1 MNRWFIKGA
10 LLRWGALLL
19 LVPAISQMPKPPRLF
34 VYHALPG
41 DTTWDWQSI
50 VIDPPLTLTR
60 DAAGQAHLGISIP
73 VQVDGQPIGN
83 MSLLNLVTGFGVSPV
98 AQIGTDGILNLQM
111 VANTAV
117 LPSKTCIQ
125 GSCNPQICTSS
136 SGSGSA
142 YTASCAT
149 TLTAIATRQ
158 VLYWY
163 PDVRNSGNE
172 TLSIDTLPAVALL
185 AANGQPLALGA
196 LSARLYLIWFDGSN
210 FRVMA

>member
-1 MNRWFIKGA
+1 MSFARKSP
-10 LLRWGALLL
+10 LLWWGALFLL
-19 LVPAISQMPKPPRLF
+19 LPVISQTSREPQVWAYF
-34 VYHALPG
+34 ILPS
-41 DTTWDWQSI
+41 DTAWTIQRI
-50 VIDPPLTLTR
+50 NIDPPLTLMR
-60 DAAGQAHLGISIP
+60 DAAGQAHLGLSIP
-73 VQVDGQPIGN
+73 VQVDGHPIGN

-163 PDVRNSGNE
+163 PDVPNSGNE